1 MTVEHISPAAALAL
15 IEQGASLSDIRD
27 ADEYAR
33 EHIPAARL
41 LPLAALEQG
50 ATLQAGAD
58 DVVIFHCQSG
68 NRTRNHLSKLIAA
81 AAPAQ
86 APTALSSARAGLV
99 AQTGRQ
105 CPQRLSELVD
115 EIQLAIQAGDVNRLS
130 ALYWWAGQD
139 NDRASRLLERLEA
152 TAARPLVDIAPVYPE
167 PATASEAATP
177 QWREAGSDGGN
188 EAAAPVV
195 VTAPR
200 PPRPYALRIEQVLTN
215 RATPA
220 RSILYLRHQY
230 GCFWINF

>member
-1 MTVEHISPAAALAL
+1 MRHCLSTARSLLLCPLLGQAWLPAPVQAQSIQRCVTADGVTVFTDKPCELA
-15 IEQGASLSDIRD
+15 Q
-27 ADEYAR
+27 AR
-33 EHIPAARL
+33 PRL
-41 LPLAALEQG
+41 
-50 ATLQAGAD
+50 
-58 DVVIFHCQSG
+58 
-68 NRTRNHLSKLIAA
+68 

-152 TAARPLVDIAPVYPE
+152 MAARPLVDIAPVYPE